1 MCFFISKVAVAFLFV
16 LYSKKRSE
24 TKKMII
30 AIDGTASSGKTSI
43 SKELSSCL
51 GFPLV
56 PTGLIY
62 RAVTLKAQNQNISPA
77 QDDKLKNMIEST
89 KIDLKHH
96 DKEVEVYLDDILIA
110 YEDLRSEKISNEV
123 AFYSVKPFI
132 REFVRKVQRQT
143 AEKFKDIVVEGR
155 DIGSVVFPDADFK
168 FFVDADFE
176 VRANRR
182 LQEYLR
188 NGENVTLEEVKKKLQ
203 ARDNLDETREIS
215 PLVMTSDS
223 ILVDTSGVTVEQ
235 TVEKMIRQISRI

>member
-1 MCFFISKVAVAFLFV
+1 MCFFISKVAVVFLFV
-16 LYSKKRSE
+16 LYFLRRRTS
-24 TKKMII
+24 KMII

-43 SKELSSCL
+43 SKELSSRL

-77 QDDKLKNMIEST
+77 QDDKLKTMIENT
-89 KIDLKHH
+89 KIDLIYH
-96 DKEVEVYLDDILIA
+96 DKEVLVCLDDVLIA

-143 AEKFKDIVVEGR
+143 AEKFKNVVVEGR
-155 DIGSVVFPDADFK
+155 DIGSVVFPNADFK
-168 FFVDADFE
+168 FFVDADSE
-176 VRANRR
+176 TRAKRR
-182 LQEYLR
+182 LQEYLK
-188 NGENVTLEEVKKKLQ
+188 NGENVTLEEVKKELF
-203 ARDNLDETREIS
+203 ARDNQDKTRDIS

-223 ILVDTSGVTVEQ
+223 ILVDTSGLSVEQ
-235 TVEKMIRQISRI
+235 TVEKMIRRIHF

>member
-1 MCFFISKVAVAFLFV
+1 
-16 LYSKKRSE
+16 
-24 TKKMII
+24 MII

-43 SKELSSCL
+43 SKELSSRL

-62 RAVTLKAQNQNISPA
+62 RAITLKAQNQNISPS
-77 QDDKLKNMIEST
+77 QDDKLKTMIENT
-89 KIDLKHH
+89 KIELKYHG
-96 DKEVEVYLDDILIA
+96 KEVEVYLDDVLIS
-110 YEDLRSEKISNEV
+110 YEELRSEKISNEV

-143 AEKFKDIVVEGR
+143 AEKFKNVVVEGR

-168 FFVDADFE
+168 FFVDADSE
-176 VRANRR
+176 TRAKRR

-188 NGENVTLEEVKKKLQ
+188 NGENVTLDEVKEELF
-203 ARDNLDETREIS
+203 ARDNQDKTRNIS

-223 ILVDTSGVTVEQ
+223 ILVDTSGMSVEQ
-235 TVEKMIRQISRI
+235 TVEKMIRRICF